1 MKMKKYNLSKIMKRA
16 WTLVKKESMD
26 ISSALKKSWREEK
39 EMKENNLI
47 ETLKANLEDM
57 AYSDHNINAGIDR
70 QVSEKKWE
78 NGENKRTYLSINC
91 YTAVADLKE
100 LINVVMLMRLQDRMC
115 AVNMTMLTHLQKSIS
130 ADNYCIP
137 PRRLRGQKGTNK
149 K

>member
-1 MKMKKYNLSKIMKRA
+1 MKKYNLSKIMKRA

-91 YTAVADLKE
+91 YTCSG
-100 LINVVMLMRLQDRMC
+100 RF
-115 AVNMTMLTHLQKSIS
+115 
-130 ADNYCIP
+130 
-137 PRRLRGQKGTNK
+137 KGAYKCGYVDEVTGSYVCSKYDDVDALAK
-149 K
+149 KYIGR